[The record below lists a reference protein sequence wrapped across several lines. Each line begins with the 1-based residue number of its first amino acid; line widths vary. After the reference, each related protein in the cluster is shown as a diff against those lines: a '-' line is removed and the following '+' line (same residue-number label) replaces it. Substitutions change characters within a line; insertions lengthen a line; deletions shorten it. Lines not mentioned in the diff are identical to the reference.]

1 MCPATM
7 KIPTAIEL
15 HSSNQDTFNPRVP
28 LLISSCSSQAN
39 HLTQGATSK
48 DNCHEQACYARIL
61 RLARGHLT
69 QLDMRAQRGNR
80 AKRTR
85 EL

>member
-1 MCPATM
+1 MTNERTEMSRSASQNRST
-7 KIPTAIEL
+7 
-15 HSSNQDTFNPRVP
+15 
-28 LLISSCSSQAN
+28 QAN

-48 DNCHEQACYARIL
+48 DNCHEQACYAPIL